1 MVMTLQSGGA
11 LPIIMTPMS
20 HSEQAAR
27 LREQIERANTAYY
40 VNDAPE
46 ISDAEYDR
54 LFRELQALEAAHP
67 ELQAPDSPTQRV
79 GAIAT
84 GALPKHTH
92 RRPMLSLA
100 NAFNDEEVSAWEER
114 NARLTPEVRSA
125 GYTTEIK
132 IDGAAVSLTY
142 EKGRLVV
149 GATRGNG
156 IIGEDVTPNLRTIH
170 EIPLSLK
177 GKDHPSLMEIRGEVY
192 FPFTSFTRTNKERAA
207 QGETIFANPRNAT
220 AGALRQLD
228 PAITRR
234 RRLGMFAYAIEVIEG
249 RLDARC
255 QSEILDLLEE
265 WGFKVQQDRRRF
277 DTLGDT
283 QTHIESYEALIPT
296 LPFQADGVV
305 IKIDRLSLHTELGVV
320 GGREPRWAI
329 ARKFAPEVAETELL
343 DIQVNVGRTGALN
356 PWAVLKP
363 VQITGVTVTSATLHN
378 EDLIATKD
386 IRIGDRVEVIRAGEV
401 IPQIVRPIIQPGVE
415 RGEPWKMP
423 DKCPRCGT
431 PVERIAGEAMRF
443 CPNLR
448 CPGRVLEGIVHF
460 ASRDAMDIRG
470 LGYERVRQ
478 LLDTGLI
485 RNVADLYRIT
495 SEQLMKLE
503 RFARQSADQLVQAI
517 EDSKTRPLSVL
528 LFGLGIPHVGKTV
541 AVLLA
546 RRFGNLEALDAAARD
561 GNVAMPGVGPV
572 IAESVSAFF
581 KEPRNQALLDSLKAA
596 EVNQEEP
603 NAANADGALAGK
615 TYVITGSLPTLSR
628 ARATSLIEEAG
639 GRVAGSVS
647 KKTDALLAGEDAG
660 SKLEKAKDLG
670 VEVIDEAEF
679 LRRVSG

>member
-1 MVMTLQSGGA
+1 
-11 LPIIMTPMS
+11 MS
-20 HSEQAAR
+20 PAEQVAR
-27 LREQIERANTAYY
+27 LREQIERANNAYY
-40 VNDAPE
+40 VQDAPE

-54 LFRELQALEAAHP
+54 LFRELQALESAHP
-67 ELQAPDSPTQRV
+67 ELQSPDSPTQRV
-79 GAIAT
+79 GAIAST
-84 GALPKHTH
+84 ALGKYTH

-100 NAFNDEEVSAWEER
+100 NAFTAEELTAWEDR
-114 NARLTPEVRSA
+114 NARLAPEVRSA
-125 GYTTEIK
+125 GYTTEVK

-142 EKGRLVV
+142 ENGRLKV

-156 IIGEDVTPNLRTIH
+156 TIGEDITPNLRTISDV
-170 EIPLSLK
+170 PLSLK
-177 GKDHPSLMEIRGEVY
+177 GGNFPALMEVRGEVY
-192 FPFTSFTRTNKERAA
+192 FPFASFTRTNKEREK
-207 QGETIFANPRNAT
+207 QGETLFANPRNAT

-234 RRLGMFAYAIEVIEG
+234 RRLGMFAFAVETIEG
-249 RLDARC
+249 RVEAETH
-255 QSEILDLLEE
+255 SEVLELLSA
-265 WGFKVQQDRRRF
+265 WGFKVEPNRKRF
-277 DTLGDT
+277 ESLAAV
-283 QTHIESYEALIPT
+283 QAKVESYEALIPT

-305 IKIDRLSLHTELGVV
+305 VKVDSLSLHSELGVV

-356 PWAVLKP
+356 PWAVRKP

-401 IPQIVRPIIQPGVE
+401 IPQIVRPIIQPGVG
-415 RGEPWKMP
+415 RNEPWQMP
-423 DKCPRCGT
+423 SQCPRCGT
-431 PVERIAGEAMRF
+431 PVERIAGEAMRY
-443 CPNLR
+443 CPNVS
-448 CPGRVLEGIVHF
+448 CPGRVLESIVHF

-485 RNVADLYRIT
+485 RNVAHLYRIT
-495 SEQLMKLE
+495 SEQLVKLE
-503 RFARQSADQLVQAI
+503 RFAKQSADQLVQAI
-517 EDSKTRPLSVL
+517 TDSKTRPLSLL

-546 RRFGNLEALDAAARD
+546 RRFGNLDALATAARED
-561 GNVAMPGVGPV
+561 GLGGLPGVGPV

-581 KEPRNQALLDSLKAA
+581 KEPRNQELVDALKAA
-596 EVNQEEP
+596 GVNQVEP

-628 ARATSLIEEAG
+628 ARATTLIEEAG
-639 GRVAGSVS
+639 GRVAGSIS
-647 KKTDALLAGEDAG
+647 KKTDALVAGEDAG
-660 SKLEKAKDLG
+660 SKLEKAKELG
-670 VEVIDEAEF
+670 VEVIDEEE
-679 LRRVSG
+679 LKKRVGEKA